1 MAYCLFLHRIWLICI
16 LFDYQSLAYSAKLPH
31 CCLYVC
37 VYFDLFTQRA
47 PQLCPSSQ
55 PSSVKRS
62 LYAHWHFTHP
72 NACMQTHMNI
82 TYPAG
87 LECRTL
93 SHCHTHTHT
102 HITLDMEIVVRVLFP
117 NVHLV

>member
-1 MAYCLFLHRIWLICI
+1 
-16 LFDYQSLAYSAKLPH
+16 
-31 CCLYVC
+31 
-37 VYFDLFTQRA
+37 
-47 PQLCPSSQ
+47 
-55 PSSVKRS
+55 
-62 LYAHWHFTHP
+62 
-72 NACMQTHMNI
+72 MQTHMNI

-87 LECRTL
+87 LEYRTL